1 MSDAINTQNRLR
13 NTGVSGDTKAGS
25 TAKTNKTSLLLTQP
39 VKRVPSN

>member
-25 TAKTNKTSLLLTQP
+25 TAKTNQESSPGQRGP
-39 VKRVPSN
+39 RRSD

>member
-25 TAKTNKTSLLLTQP
+25 TAKTN
-39 VKRVPSN
+39 RC